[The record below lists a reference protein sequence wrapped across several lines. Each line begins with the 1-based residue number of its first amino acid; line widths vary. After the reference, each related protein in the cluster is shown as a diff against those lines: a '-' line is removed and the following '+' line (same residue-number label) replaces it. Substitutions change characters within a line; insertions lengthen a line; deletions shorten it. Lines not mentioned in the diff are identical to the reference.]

1 MQKQMPGMVL
11 INRILP
17 GFENCCIALTIV
29 TVPGWQRVI

>member
-1 MQKQMPGMVL
+1 MKQMPGMVL

-17 GFENCCIALTIV
+17 GFENVVLLLTIV